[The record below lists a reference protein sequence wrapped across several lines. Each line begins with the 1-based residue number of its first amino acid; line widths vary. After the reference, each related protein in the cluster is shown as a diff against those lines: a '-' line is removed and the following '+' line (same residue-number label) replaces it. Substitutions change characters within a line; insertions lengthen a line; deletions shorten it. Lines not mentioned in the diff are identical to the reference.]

1 MKLHSLPFYLISSP
15 EWYFQPVFFLLVC
28 LAPWL
33 LLVIKTIFVP
43 MKMELCSF
51 VFRQTAQVLSLR
63 ASYIWW
69 DETVSASQSNC
80 TCHKNT
86 DLCFFYYY
94 FHLGDFMFRNISH
107 SHIMEL
113 LLVTFGIG
121 QQLLCNQ
128 FFLKGQFGLCLE
140 VFISSSQE
148 AIHVTTSNQ
157 SHLKRN
163 TGLIVDQWLRPRTV
177 QSGCWMMSVFVF

>member
-15 EWYFQPVFFLLVC
+15 EWYVQPVFLMLVC

-33 LLVIKTIFVP
+33 LLVIKNIFVP

-51 VFRQTAQVLSLR
+51 VFRQTAQELSLR

-86 DLCFFYYY
+86 DLCFFIIIFIWVILCLGIFHTVTSWSY
-94 FHLGDFMFRNISH
+94 FW
-107 SHIMEL
+107 L
-113 LLVTFGIG
+113 LLVSANNCCVAT
-121 QQLLCNQ
+121 

-148 AIHVTTSNQ
+148 AIHVTTRNQ

-163 TGLIVDQWLRPRTV
+163 TGVIVDQWLRPPTV
-177 QSGCWMMSVFVF
+177 QSGCWMM